1 VDRKSQESS
10 SQLEAV
16 EIQLVDWITVRV
28 LGGQLLMLSVGLAI
42 LLTKLWWLRRRE
54 PARLLEKGSRVQ
66 QLLAQILEVSGADRV
81 ALYEVIY
88 YSGWRLFGGALFR
101 CCITAEVCRPGVSP
115 LKDREVP
122 LERLWAEWNDLKGGR
137 LQRYRQ
143 RDASPGCR
151 AYMLR
156 VGVAEQW
163 SKLLVRGE
171 TPIGFLAIQ
180 FLSARRREVPA
191 RLFSLLSLL
200 EGSLG
205 R

>member
-1 VDRKSQESS
+1 MDRKSQESS

-54 PARLLEKGSRVQ
+54 PARLFEKGSRVQ
-66 QLLAQILEVSGADRV
+66 QLLAQILEVAGADRV

-88 YSGWRLFGGALFR
+88 YGGWRLFGGALFR
-101 CCITAEVCRPGVSP
+101 CALTVEVCRPGVSP
-115 LKDREVP
+115 LQDREVP
-122 LERLWAEWNDLKGGR
+122 LERLWAEWNDLRSGSLR
-137 LQRYRQ
+137 RYRL
-143 RDASPGCR
+143 RDAAPGCR

-163 SKLLVRGE
+163 SKALVRGDI
-171 TPIGFLAIQ
+171 PLGFVAIQ
-180 FLSARRREVPA
+180 FLEARRREVPSK
-191 RLFSLLSLL
+191 LFNLLNLL

>member
-1 VDRKSQESS
+1 VDRKSQESP

-28 LGGQLLMLSVGLAI
+28 LGSQLLLLIVGLSV
-42 LLTKLWWLRRRE
+42 LLVKLWWLRRRE
-54 PARLLEKGSRVQ
+54 PARLLEKGSRIQ
-66 QLLAQILEVSGADRV
+66 QLLAQILELTDADRV
-81 ALYEVIY
+81 VLYEVIH

-143 RDASPGCR
+143 REATPGCR

-163 SKLLVRGE
+163 SKVLVRSE

-180 FLSARRREVPA
+180 FLNARRREVPA
-191 RLFSLLSLL
+191 KLFDLLNLL

>member
-1 VDRKSQESS
+1 VDRKSQESP

-28 LGGQLLMLSVGLAI
+28 LGSQLLLLIVGLSV
-42 LLTKLWWLRRRE
+42 LLVKLWWLRRRE
-54 PARLLEKGSRVQ
+54 PARLLEKGSRIQ
-66 QLLAQILEVSGADRV
+66 QLLAQILELTDADRV
-81 ALYEVIY
+81 VLYEVIH
-88 YSGWRLFGGALFR
+88 YSGWRLFGSALFR

-143 RDASPGCR
+143 REATPGCR

-163 SKLLVRGE
+163 SKVLVRSE

-180 FLSARRREVPA
+180 FLNARRREVPA
-191 RLFSLLSLL
+191 KLFDLLNLL